1 MKKFKVA
8 IVDDEKEARE
18 LLKRFLSKYE
28 FLDVFMTSGNV
39 EEAILTIMKTP
50 PDLLFL
56 DIHMPHKDGFEL
68 VKDLERMKIH
78 SKIIFV
84 TAYNSYAIKAIKVNA
99 FDYLLKPIDPDELE
113 AALIRYR
120 QSVLES
126 EHFKDLKDTIE
137 SFQIPRRVK
146 FTTDKGFV
154 IINTRDIVYIQY
166 DKDKVHFFLS
176 YGAREIIKTCISEV
190 KDKLPQDVFI
200 EIDSSTLINNGY
212 LTRVHLSDL
221 QCELTVQES
230 KIMLPVAQQNMR
242 GLQDFLHDHHL

>member
-18 LLKRFLSKYE
+18 LLKKFLSKYE
-28 FLDVFMTSGNV
+28 FLDVFMTSGDV

-78 SKIIFV
+78 SKVIFV

-113 AALIRYR
+113 EALIRYR

-126 EHFKDLKDTIE
+126 EHFKDLKDTLE

-166 DKDKVHFFLS
+166 DKVKVHFFLS
-176 YGAREIIKTCISEV
+176 NGTREIIKTSISEV
-190 KDKLPQDVFI
+190 RDKLPRNVFI
-200 EIDSSTLINNGY
+200 EVDSSTLLNNGY
-212 LTRVHLSDL
+212 LTRVNVADL
-221 QCELTVQES
+221 QCELTFQES
-230 KIMLPVAQQNMR
+230 KIRLPVTQQKIK
-242 GLQDFLHDHHL
+242 GLQDFLNSQHL